1 MGTSIFDPF
10 RLAIVLCGLVW
21 SVSLPAQAISTGSPD
36 PEKEAFLSGFLST
49 YLTYPSV
56 TGHEREAGEFLA
68 RAYQEQ
74 GLSVRVL
81 TREEDRFNLAA
92 SLYPLER
99 GKPNIILLNHIDVV
113 DPGNVADWRHP
124 PFSGVIDDGEVWGR
138 GAIDNK
144 AMCAMEF
151 AALVDFIP
159 LARDKD
165 LPFNVTL
172 LSVSG
177 EETGGATGAAI
188 VADSFF
194 HLLNPIVVLGEGG
207 SGVPGVISS
216 DPDKVLYGV
225 SINHKR
231 ALWLRLKLVLSSA
244 GHGSVPTKE
253 NATMQMVS
261 ALERL
266 NQRKNNL
273 FFSSSMK
280 IMFTELSQYE
290 EGMKRVAL
298 RNIGMFKPFVGST
311 LRREPIIHA
320 LVTNTIALTGIQ
332 NPEGSQNQV
341 PQAVE
346 AVLDCRLLPET
357 DTDDFL
363 EELKGLLANE
373 HIQIE
378 VIKETVKAEDTQPD
392 IFYAMLEEALKRN
405 HPGSEVAPILF
416 PASNDNNYFRARGV
430 SAYGILPIP
439 MTMDMISSIHSVNER
454 IPIHSLRHG
463 TKVYRDFLSQIFDT
477 ALTPSAL
484 TQQVRGKIVDKA
496 LGLPLSDCMII
507 LSNDTAVIHAGRSDL
522 LGDFRMEQVP
532 IGRYRLKVVA
542 DGFEKVDIP
551 GIIVSTGHEVV
562 LRLSLNELDDH
573 SDTRMAMA
581 KLSAMNEMST
591 VSTKT
596 FDVEETGRYP
606 GSREDPARMVANYPG
621 VRGAD
626 DSRND
631 LIIRGNAPF
640 GLKWRMEGI
649 DIPNPNHFAIS
660 GTSGGGVNILNSQL
674 LDRSDFYTGAFPA
687 EFGNAI
693 AGVFD
698 LRLREGNNEQHEA
711 SVEFGSISTG
721 ITAEGPMSKNSR
733 SSYVL
738 SIRNSTL
745 GFLND
750 LIHSK
755 ALDYSQQFGV
765 DAIPHFRDAT
775 FKINLPVQ
783 DRSSFSV
790 FGMGGVSRIT
800 FLEDRRRPCSF
811 SYEDHGQDVRFGSQ
825 TGVLGVNFTT
835 RFSPTTSSEF
845 IGYMTYQGMNSDRIR
860 ILRDSIDNEVI
871 GQRQEYWNRSGRTNY
886 GTTLRLTKRIG
897 TRHTLSSGVTY
908 EATQYRYA
916 DTLALTRVTD
926 AAGWTGSLRAFSQ
939 WRYRISHSLA
949 LNVGVNGIWFHL
961 NHSWAIDPRAGMVWN
976 ITRKS
981 KLSAAVGIHSQLQP
995 LYLYFQEVDNGSGQT
1010 GQYNRSI
1017 GLTRSQHYVVGFDRF
1032 LTENLH
1038 WRLEAYFQNVTNVP
1052 VQVGAS
1058 SWSMVNEGL
1067 DFKLSFPGI
1076 LQNTGT
1082 AYNYGVEW
1090 TLERTFNQQYYY
1102 LFTATLYESKYT
1114 GSDGVIRKTDSDG
1127 NYILNFVIGREFN
1140 VGRGQTLNVGLR
1152 TNLSGGRRHTPIDL
1166 EESRKQEKTIYVDSL
1181 AYSLQFRDY
1190 FRTDLKFAYRIN
1202 SPKVTHEIGLD
1213 LVNMIPIGLKGE
1225 DDLPEGCTGFPL
1237 STRNIL
1243 TTLYDPVDQR
1253 IRTEYQ
1259 LGFLPIF
1266 YYRLQF

>member
-1 MGTSIFDPF
+1 MALQAQNMPTLSSDPD
-10 RLAIVLCGLVW
+10 R
-21 SVSLPAQAISTGSPD
+21 
-36 PEKEAFLSGFLST
+36 EAFLSGFLSR
-49 YLTYPSV
+49 YLTHPSV
-56 TGHEREAGEFLA
+56 TGHERGAGQFLA
-68 RAYQEQ
+68 EAYAQQ
-74 GLSVRVL
+74 GLEVQVL
-81 TREEDRFNLAA
+81 TDQEDKFNLVA
-92 SLYPLER
+92 SLYPLDH
-99 GKPNIILLNHIDVV
+99 GKPNIVMLNHIDVV
-113 DPGNVADWRHP
+113 DPGNIADWRQP
-124 PFSGVIDDGEVWGR
+124 PFSGAIEGGEIWGR

-144 AMCAMEF
+144 AMAAMQF
-151 AALVDFIP
+151 AALIDFIP
-159 LARDKD
+159 LARERD
-165 LPFNVTL
+165 LPFNVSI

-188 VADSFF
+188 VSDRFL

-207 SGVPGVISS
+207 SGVSGVISS
-216 DPDKVLYGV
+216 DPDKFLYGI

-231 ALWLRLKLVLSSA
+231 ALWLRLKLAMTSP

-273 FFSSSMK
+273 FFSSSTK
-280 IMFTELSQYE
+280 IMFTELSHYE
-290 EGMKRVAL
+290 EGLKRVAL
-298 RNIGMFKPFVGST
+298 RNIGLFKPFVGST

-320 LVTNTIALTGIQ
+320 LVTNTITLTGIHH
-332 NPEGSQNQV
+332 PEGGDNQV
-341 PQAVE
+341 PQEVE
-346 AVLDCRLLPET
+346 AILDCRLLPET

-363 EELKGLLANE
+363 RELTAVLANE
-373 HIQIE
+373 KIQIE
-378 VIKETVKAEDTQPD
+378 VIKETVRAQDTRPD
-392 IFYAMLEEALKRN
+392 LFYAMLETALKRQ
-405 HPGSEVAPILF
+405 HPGAEVAPILF
-416 PASNDNNYFRARGV
+416 PAINDNNYFRSKGI

-439 MTMDMISSIHSVNER
+439 MTSEMITSVHNINER
-454 IPIHSLRHG
+454 VPISGLVHG
-463 TKVYRDFLSQIFDT
+463 TRVYRDFLSQVLD
-477 ALTPSAL
+477 ASLKPSAL
-484 TQQVRGKIVDKA
+484 TQTVRGRVTDKV
-496 LGLPLSDCMII
+496 LGLPLADCMVF
-507 LSNDTAVIHAGRSDL
+507 LANDTTVVHAGRTDL
-522 LGDFRMEQVP
+522 VGDFRMDRVP

-542 DGFEKVDIP
+542 DGYENVDMP
-551 GIIVSTGHEVV
+551 GIVVSTGREVV
-562 LRLSLNELDDH
+562 LRCALDELDIDFK
-573 SDTRMAMA
+573 SREALA
-581 KLSAMNEMST
+581 KLSAMNEMAT

-640 GLKWRMEGI
+640 GLVWRMEGI

-674 LDRSDFYTGAFPA
+674 LNRSDFYTGAFPA
-687 EFGNAI
+687 EFGNAV

-698 LRLREGNNEQHEA
+698 LRLRDGNNEHHEA
-711 SVEFGSISTG
+711 ILETGSISSG
-721 ITAEGPMSKNSR
+721 FSLEGPIIRRKG
-733 SSYVL
+733 SSYVM
-738 SIRNSTL
+738 SVRNSTL
-745 GFLND
+745 GILND

-775 FKINLPVQ
+775 FKVNIPVRQ
-783 DRSSFSV
+783 RSTFSV
-790 FGMGGVSRIT
+790 FGMGGVSHIT

-825 TGVLGVNFTT
+825 MGVLGVNFTT

-845 IGYMTYQGMNSDRIR
+845 IGYMTHQGMNSDRIR
-860 ILRDSIDNEVI
+860 ILRDSISNEVI
-871 GQRQEYWNRSGRTNY
+871 GQRQEYWNRSGQTNY

-897 TRHTLSSGVTY
+897 SRHTLASGVTY
-908 EATQYRYA
+908 EATRYSYA
-916 DTLALTRVTD
+916 DTLALSRVTD
-926 AAGWTGSLRAFSQ
+926 ASGWTGSLRAYSQ

-949 LNVGVNGIWFHL
+949 LNAGVNGIWFHL
-961 NHSWAIDPRAGMVWN
+961 NNSWAMDPRAGMVWN
-976 ITRKS
+976 ITRRS
-981 KLSAAVGIHSQLQP
+981 SLSAAVGIHSQLQP
-995 LYLYFQEVDNGSGQT
+995 LYLYMQEVDHGSGQT

-1017 GLTRSQHYVVGFDRF
+1017 GLTRSQHYVIGFDRI

-1052 VQVGAS
+1052 VQSQAS

-1067 DFKLSFPGI
+1067 DFKLSFPG
-1076 LQNTGT
+1076 LLKNTGT

-1090 TLERTFNQQYYY
+1090 TLERTFNQRYYY
-1102 LFTATLYESKYT
+1102 LLTATLYESKYT

-1127 NYILNFVIGREFN
+1127 NYIVNFVIGREFPI
-1140 VGRGQTLNVGLR
+1140 GKRQSMNVGLR

-1166 EESRKQEKTIYVDSL
+1166 EASRAQEKTVYVDSL

-1190 FRTDLKFAYRIN
+1190 FRTDLKLTYRIN
-1202 SPKVTHEIGLD
+1202 WPRITHEIGLD
-1213 LVNMIPIGLKGE
+1213 LVNIVPIGLKNE
-1225 DDLPEGCTGFPL
+1225 DDLPAGCSSFPL

-1243 TTLYDPVDQR
+1243 TALYDPVDQR